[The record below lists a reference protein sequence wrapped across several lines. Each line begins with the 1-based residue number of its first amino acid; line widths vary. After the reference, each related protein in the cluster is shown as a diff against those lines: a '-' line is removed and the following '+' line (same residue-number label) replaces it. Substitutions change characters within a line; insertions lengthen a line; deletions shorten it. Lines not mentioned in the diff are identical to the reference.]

1 MSDKG
6 VIEEGYDRWYPF
18 IMLFEV
24 HGSEQEKK
32 QDKEGKGSGIV
43 VYFEK
48 ETIWALMRQWAWYEI
63 HNKGEDAFKIYSTAT
78 YSLHSDLHIL

>member
-1 MSDKG
+1 
-6 VIEEGYDRWYPF
+6 
-18 IMLFEV
+18 MLFKV

-48 ETIWALMRQWAWYEI
+48 ETI
-63 HNKGEDAFKIYSTAT
+63 
-78 YSLHSDLHIL
+78 